1 MDRKGGKS
9 SFFRTFILNEMEV
22 IKMSFE
28 YLDSPKLKKFQRK
41 VTLLSA
47 GGTFLDGYDLT
58 IIAVAM
64 PLILNQW
71 EITPIMQG
79 LLTSSAVI
87 GSFIGA
93 MWFGNLTDKYGRKAM
108 YVIDGR
114 RHSQFCLS
122 NRAVSNWHSRQRV
135 RIGDFRQPRRFDFR
149 NLRFP

>member
-9 SFFRTFILNEMEV
+9 RFLRTFILNEMEV

-79 LLTSSAVI
+79 LLTSSADY
-87 GSFIGA
+87 FIV
-93 MWFGNLTDKYGRKAM
+93 F
-108 YVIDGR
+108 
-114 RHSQFCLS
+114 
-122 NRAVSNWHSRQRV
+122 
-135 RIGDFRQPRRFDFR
+135 RFDPLSHYIGFKSR
-149 NLRFP
+149 TNAAVFSNII